1 MSYNV
6 LRFDGNTTTR
16 AAYLKKTMDY
26 VKPDVVMFQEIEH
39 QSGIDLLL
47 NNVFNIDSTVF
58 AAGPL
63 PSNQY
68 MKSGMIYRASAFD
81 LTSNVSLSTVL
92 RDIPGYTL
100 SIKMPTPM
108 YLLSLFSAPI

>member
-1 MSYNV
+1 MLKGVIKRIHILCFLFILNGQDTLTVMSYNV

-26 VKPDVVMFQEIEH
+26 VRPDVVMFQEIEH

-68 MKSGMIYRASAFD
+68 MKSGMIYQIGRAH
-81 LTSNVSLSTVL
+81 V
-92 RDIPGYTL
+92 
-100 SIKMPTPM
+100 
-108 YLLSLFSAPI
+108 

>member
-1 MSYNV
+1 MLKGVIKRMHMLWFLFILNGQDTLTVMSYNV

-47 NNVFNIDSTVF
+47 NNVFNIDI
-58 AAGPL
+58 
-63 PSNQY
+63 N
-68 MKSGMIYRASAFD
+68 
-81 LTSNVSLSTVL
+81 
-92 RDIPGYTL
+92 
-100 SIKMPTPM
+100 IK
-108 YLLSLFSAPI
+108 